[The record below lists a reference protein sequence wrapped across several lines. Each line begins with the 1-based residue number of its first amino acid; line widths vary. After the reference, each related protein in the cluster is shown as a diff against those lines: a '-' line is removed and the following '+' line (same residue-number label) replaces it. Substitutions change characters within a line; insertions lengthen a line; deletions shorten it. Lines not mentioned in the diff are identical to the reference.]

1 MKLDAIFLPNFLTKK
16 KTLFSIWK
24 EEKFPEIKKLYAK
37 YLFTLASSVNSKRL
51 LFSKYESTLEK
62 LKADYYQNK
71 ARCFCLFSIM
81 KKKMTSQKK
90 VIYPSLLNLINWIV
104 N

>member
-1 MKLDAIFLPNFLTKK
+1 MLFFCQTFSQKK

-81 KKKMTSQKK
+81 KKK
-90 VIYPSLLNLINWIV
+90 ND
-104 N
+104 